1 MSMRKVLATA
11 VVLGIGLVSVEVHA
25 LDRGDPERGK
35 QLSAACV
42 ACHDADGNSSNPQF
56 PRIAGQHADYMVQAL
71 KAYKS
76 GARKNAIMAGI
87 VTGLSEQDME
97 DLAAYFSRQKGDLYS
112 KSL

>member
-1 MSMRKVLATA
+1 MKKVLATA
-11 VVLGIGLVSVEVHA
+11 VFLGIGLVSIEA
-25 LDRGDPERGK
+25 NAIERGDPARGK
-35 QLSAACV
+35 QLSTTCA
-42 ACHDADGNSSNPQF
+42 ACHDADGNSNNPQF

-87 VTGLSEQDME
+87 VSGLSEQDME